1 MLWGISWQKDHL
13 LNGIHKLIGESVNVL
28 SKDKVQ
34 KTFATTIKS
43 ITLPKSLGGS
53 FIDKNNIK
61 ESVTM
66 TEICEKINASTSESG
81 MSNTSLFNLHISIFH
96 RRWQEKGKN

>member
-13 LNGIHKLIGESVNVL
+13 LNGIHKLIGESVNVS

-43 ITLPKSLGGS
+43 ITLPKSLGDS

-66 TEICEKINASTSESG
+66 TEICEQINASTSESG
-81 MSNTSLFNLHISIFH
+81 MSNTYFNIS
-96 RRWQEKGKN
+96 